1 MKKVIV
7 FLGILLVYTGNAATE
22 DKTQQSKASKDQQIP
37 GLQDVP
43 LDDDPTPVPN
53 PKNYGILK
61 QKPQTG
67 IEDDQGCRK
76 FCIIL

>member
-7 FLGILLVYTGNAATE
+7 FVGILLIYTTSAATT
-22 DKTQQSKASKDQQIP
+22 DKDLPPVGSTQITE
-37 GLQDVP
+37 LQDVP
-43 LDDDPTPVPN
+43 LDDDTTQPAPN

-61 QKPQTG
+61 QKPQKG
-67 IEDDQGCRK
+67 FEDDQGCRK